1 MVLQRYISHLILT
14 YAAKYIR
21 NIETHLNLG
30 LWGGDITL
38 NNLEARLDVLQHS
51 LGIPAAFTLSRG
63 FIKEFRIH
71 IPWSAILTKPVEVT
85 LTGVECVL
93 HFNPHAS
100 DPKTATPP
108 TTPRTQPAVAGTEMA
123 EAESSG
129 GWATDLILK
138 ILANLSITLHD
149 LSIKYHESTHTTLCL
164 RLPLFTLHS
173 TDPSW
178 RSREFMDLLGAWR
191 LMHKVCRLE
200 GCSVFLYG
208 EREGGG
214 DSLVRDD
221 EVCILDGL
229 TVSVRVKSYLAALG
243 ASVDTSTWSATSAT
257 VPSTPATLLPITPSS
272 ASSTSSSAT
281 SSASPAATPSPS
293 SQALPRPLPP
303 PCGPAISVDI
313 HVQNSVTLHLS
324 SDQFDRLYAMVKSKA
339 DFYATSAAAARVAQS
354 IAAVPAAIA
363 KGQTD
368 NSNTAATQQHNQQA
382 TRTHKHKRPGRPTA
396 TSTLKPS
403 QSTAATASATAGS
416 VRDGSSKRE
425 HGERKEKEKGWMSW
439 MWEFVAAEEEDDP
452 DSGSSTA
459 TSSGSSS
466 SSGSIVATG
475 SATAVV
481 VREKDERFDFQ
492 RVMGH
497 LAPTEEILFC
507 FHLSSISLHLK
518 NDRTEL
524 VAATTVTS
532 LALPSIDSDSPL
544 SSTRLQSDGLFSALP
559 PSPQSSVSGERVPD
573 TNGRSVSASE
583 SGGSVS
589 SSPWLSS
596 VSAQA
601 VLSSGVSVDRSTA
614 LTFARLEITEIGMI
628 LSQPLSLSKP
638 STTAQ
643 HSRKGSGSHLSTP
656 PTPSSSSPSSASLN
670 TPAVKPPT
678 FCVNIESV
686 TVSVKDSPAAA
697 PRAVLRFG
705 PDSASSLASFA
716 LLPATPDSGSSHPPP
731 LTLNGSDGSAGVYR
745 LHVSKSRGRHAPFQS
760 TSCLHR
766 SKYWERVQ
774 EAGDNQH
781 LLYALSIFHTVKPAH
796 ATSAD
801 SSAPSPSASAAVL
814 ARSLPPQWVAC
825 FDVLVGPLSL
835 GVDWSSSGTDRLI
848 AQLLTF
854 AKTVQ
859 ETDEDG
865 EGSPTAASMRVLS
878 AGVHKLPSL
887 PSSPALSSADSSRPS
902 TPSESVSPTL
912 CWLQLKCAVPGCDGY
927 ILGNPCPGHGEDGA
941 VRCRKSVVR
950 QPCRHFTAHVEVAC
964 LPY

>member
-51 LGIPAAFTLSRG
+51 LAIPAAFTLSRG
-63 FIKEFRIH
+63 FIKELRIH

-100 DPKTATPP
+100 DPQPATPP
-108 TTPRTQPAVAGTEMA
+108 LTPHSQPVAAGGSELVET
-123 EAESSG
+123 ESSG

-200 GCSVFLYG
+200 GCSVFLYD
-208 EREGGG
+208 EREGG
-214 DSLVRDD
+214 DSVVRDD

-243 ASVDTSTWSATSAT
+243 ASVDTSSWPATSAT
-257 VPSTPATLLPITPSS
+257 VPSTPITLLPVTSPTSTSAS
-272 ASSTSSSAT
+272 ASSSSP
-281 SSASPAATPSPS
+281 SASPAAAGPPPS

-313 HVQNSVTLHLS
+313 HVQDSVTLHLS
-324 SDQFDRLYAMVKSKA
+324 SDQFDRLHAMVKSKA

-368 NSNTAATQQHNQQA
+368 NTTAAHHIYAA
-382 TRTHKHKRPGRPTA
+382 TRTHKHKRPGQPTPTSALTQSHSTELTA
-396 TSTLKPS
+396 TT
-403 QSTAATASATAGS
+403 TAKESS
-416 VRDGSSKRE
+416 VKKRE
-425 HGERKEKEKGWMSW
+425 KGERKEREKGWMSW
-439 MWEFVAAEEEDDP
+439 MWEFVAAEEDDDP
-452 DSGSSTA
+452 DSAASA
-459 TSSGSSS
+459 TSGSSGSTAAGGGG
-466 SSGSIVATG
+466 SGG
-475 SATAVV
+475 V
-481 VREKDERFDFQ
+481 VREKEDRFDFQ

-518 NDRTEL
+518 NDRTDL
-524 VAATTVTS
+524 TS
-532 LALPSIDSDSPL
+532 LPTTAVSLSLPSIDSDSPL
-544 SSTRLQSDGLFSALP
+544 SSTRLHSDSLVAPLP
-559 PSPQSSVSGERVPD
+559 PSPQSSVNSDKSADVNGTNVTTLNGSGLVP
-573 TNGRSVSASE
+573 
-583 SGGSVS
+583 
-589 SSPWLSS
+589 SSPWLPS
-596 VSAQA
+596 VSSQS
-601 VLSSGVSVDRSTA
+601 VLSAGVSVDRSTA
-614 LTFARLEITEIGMI
+614 LTFARLEIHGIGMI
-628 LSQPLSLSKP
+628 LSQPLVLSKP
-638 STTAQ
+638 TSSTAQ
-643 HSRKGSGSHLSTP
+643 HSRTGSGGSHLSSPSTLSHS
-656 PTPSSSSPSSASLN
+656 PTSSASTT

-678 FCVNIESV
+678 FCVNVESV
-686 TVSVKDSPAAA
+686 TVSVKDSPTAA

-705 PDSASSLASFA
+705 PDSASSLASPS
-716 LLPATPDSGSSHPPP
+716 LSPASHTDSSHPPP
-731 LTLNGSDGSAGVYR
+731 LQLNGGDVSASGVYR
-745 LHVSKSRGRHAPFQS
+745 LHVSKARGRHAPFPAA
-760 TSCLHR
+760 SCLHR
-766 SKYWERVQ
+766 NKYWERVHD
-774 EAGDNQH
+774 AGEQQH
-781 LLYALSIFHTVKPAH
+781 LLYALSIFHTVKA
-796 ATSAD
+796 AYSAEL
-801 SSAPSPSASAAVL
+801 PSVL
-814 ARSLPPQWVAC
+814 PQWVAC
-825 FDVLVGPLSL
+825 FDVLLGPLSL
-835 GVDWSSSGTDRLI
+835 GVDWSSGGTERLI

-859 ETDEDG
+859 ETDETDD
-865 EGSPTAASMRVLS
+865 ESPTLTSMRALS
-878 AGVHKLPSL
+878 SGLHKLPTV
-887 PSSPALSSADSSRPS
+887 LSSAADSPFSSEPS
-902 TPSESVSPTL
+902 TPTMSTSPTL
-912 CWLQLKCAVPGCDGY
+912 CWLQLKCAVPDCDGY
-927 ILGNPCPGHGEDGA
+927 ILGNPCPGHGEDGTE
-941 VRCRKSVVR
+941 RCRKSVVR
-950 QPCRHFTAHVEVAC
+950 RPCRHYTAHVEVAC